1 MAAYE
6 IPEMA
11 SEEFALW
18 QTLLEKRTG
27 LWLPESRKVFLIA
40 ALNRHLKEKGLRN
53 FSELYSKLDAGA
65 ISVLDWATLVD
76 SLTVHETCYYRDVP
90 SLNLVSSY
98 CRNKVSEGFQAEP
111 NKPQHLQVWS
121 VGCSTGEEAY
131 TLAIELDKVN
141 VGLKESFNKEAYFGV
156 TAIDISYPSLA
167 VAREGIY
174 AARQLDFVPATA
186 KNMYFE
192 KLADDYYQIKP
203 HIRQRTCF
211 IQGNVLELD
220 RKNKQEFDVIYCQN
234 VLIYFRKERK
244 QEVIAQLT
252 KRLKPGGLLVLG
264 HGETT
269 QIESEEL
276 TRVDNKH
283 CLAFLRKSDNES

>member
-6 IPEMA
+6 LPEME

-40 ALNRHLKEKGLRN
+40 ALTRHLKDKGLKN

-65 ISVLDWATLVD
+65 ITVLDWATLVD
-76 SLTVHETCYYRDVP
+76 SLTVHETCYYRDSA
-90 SLNLVSSY
+90 SLNLVANY
-98 CRNKVSEGFQAEP
+98 CRNRAIEGFQSEP
-111 NKPQHLQVWS
+111 NKPQHIQLWS

-141 VGLKESFNKEAYFGV
+141 HGLRESQGKDIYYGV

-174 AARQLDFVPATA
+174 AARQLDFVPQAA
-186 KNMYFE
+186 KNLYFDL
-192 KLADDYYQIKP
+192 LADDYYQVKEP
-203 HIRQRTCF
+203 IRQRTCF
-211 IQGNVLELD
+211 IQGNVLELGE
-220 RKNKQEFDVIYCQN
+220 RNKQLFDVIYCQN
-234 VLIYFRKERK
+234 VLIYFRSERK
-244 QEVIAQLT
+244 KMVVNQLT

-264 HGETT
+264 HGEVTLF
-269 QIESEEL
+269 ENGEL
-276 TRVDNKH
+276 TRLDNKD
-283 CLAFLRKSDNES
+283 CLAYLKKSNDNC

>member
-6 IPEMA
+6 MPDMP
-11 SEEFALW
+11 SDEFALW

-40 ALNRHLKEKGLRN
+40 ALTRHLKEKGLNN

-76 SLTVHETCYYRDVP
+76 SLTVHETCYYRDAA
-90 SLNLVSSY
+90 SLSLFANY
-98 CRNKVSEGFQAEP
+98 CRNKVLDGLQKTP
-111 NKPQHLQVWS
+111 QRPQHIQVWS

-141 VGLKESFNKEAYFGV
+141 VGLKESNNKEMYYGI

-174 AARQLDFVPATA
+174 AGRQLDFVPATA
-186 KNMYFE
+186 KNLYFE
-192 KLADDYYQIKP
+192 KLADDYFQIKP

-211 IQGNVLELD
+211 IQGNVLELGK
-220 RKNKQEFDVIYCQN
+220 KNKQEFDVIYCQN

-244 QEVIAQLT
+244 QEVIRQLT

-269 QIESEEL
+269 EVDNKEL
-276 TRVDNKH
+276 TRVDNKQ
-283 CLAFLRKSDNES
+283 CLAYLRNSETVS

>member
-1 MAAYE
+1 MATYK
-6 IPEMA
+6 IPEME

-40 ALNRHLKEKGLRN
+40 ALSRHLKEKGLSKY
-53 FSELYSKLDAGA
+53 SELYSKLDAGA

-90 SLNLVSSY
+90 SLNVVSSY
-98 CRNKVSEGFQAEP
+98 CRNKALNGFQSEP
-111 NKPQHLQVWS
+111 NKPQHIQVWS

-141 VGLKESFNKEAYFGV
+141 IGLKESCDKEVYYGV
-156 TAIDISYPSLA
+156 TAVDISYPSLA

-174 AARQLDFVPATA
+174 AARQLDFVSQST
-186 KNMYFE
+186 KNYYFNRLQDE
-192 KLADDYYQIKP
+192 YYQIKP
-203 HIRQRTCF
+203 QVRQRTCF
-211 IQGNVLELD
+211 IQSNVLELGK
-220 RKNKQEFDVIYCQN
+220 KNTQEFDVIYCQN
-234 VLIYFRKERK
+234 VLIYFRQERK
-244 QEVIAQLT
+244 RQVIDQLT

-264 HGETT
+264 HGE
-269 QIESEEL
+269 IPPVESEQL
-276 TRVDNKH
+276 TRLDNKH
-283 CLAFLRKSDNES
+283 CLAFLKKDDVN